1 MTYNFV
7 LMKSTIIII
16 LTLTMLFKPLWPI
29 VEYVVNYDYIVNVLC
44 ENKDKPKLNC
54 DGKCYLAKQLA
65 KASKEDGKNPFEK
78 RQISVEQV
86 QPIFLQFISV
96 FVFPELFSF
105 FLKEPIRYFKILF
118 SSPHILDLIQ
128 PPELC

>member
-1 MTYNFV
+1 
-7 LMKSTIIII
+7 MKSTIVIL
-16 LTLTMLFKPLWPI
+16 LTLIMLFKPLWPI

-65 KASKEDGKNPFEK
+65 KERNENGENPFEQ
-78 RQISVEQV
+78 RQTSIEQV
-86 QPIFLQFISV
+86 HPICFQSIIV

-105 FLKEPIRYFKILF
+105 FLKEPIKYSKILF

-128 PPELC
+128 PPEFC